1 MSVRHATRSQKPEAR
16 ALGVGEMERSARPEA
31 RSQKRSRSQKPEA
44 RIQKPEARTQKPE
57 LRSQK
62 LEGGSQEAEGSSQK
76 AAARNQ
82 RASQKPRGRR
92 NEEQRKRVV
101 CHAEWTRLAALSGTH
116 GLTPQARCRGTSSP
130 TPHSLCRTPSHGRR
144 ESTFA
149 ARTPFGGRRSERLRR
164 KQPCHTGYRLQVT
177 ESHWDWLT
185 TFQTPRR
192 TTASPWYSSR
202 PFST

>member
-1 MSVRHATRSQKPEAR
+1 MRANERETRHQKPEAR
-16 ALGVGEMERSARPEA
+16 SQSSGSWRDGEVSEARSQKSKKVQKPEA
-31 RSQKRSRSQKPEA
+31 RSQNSEARSQNA
-44 RIQKPEARTQKPE
+44 EARTQKPE

-101 CHAEWTRLAALSGTH
+101 RHAEWTRLAALSGTH
-116 GLTPQARCRGTSSP
+116 GLTPQARCRGISSLA
-130 TPHSLCRTPSHGRR
+130 PHSLCRTPSHGRR

-149 ARTPFGGRRSERLRR
+149 ARTPSGGRRS
-164 KQPCHTGYRLQVT
+164 
-177 ESHWDWLT
+177 
-185 TFQTPRR
+185 
-192 TTASPWYSSR
+192 
-202 PFST
+202 